1 MRAAVAFVITT
12 SLLAG
17 ACFPHNAK
25 KRMYAQLGEGAALVG
40 GITMLYFVNSGADCD
55 MKSAPGGASD
65 DSCKTKA
72 AVLGDIGLGLIL
84 IGLVGF
90 IATISTAEEAKPTP
104 VVVIP
109 KPDAPPPPPEPAPAP
124 MPIATPPADP
134 APAPAGDGAGAGSST
149 P

>member
-1 MRAAVAFVITT
+1 MRVAVAFVITA

-17 ACFPHNAK
+17 ACFPRNSKH
-25 KRMYAQLGEGAALVG
+25 RMYAQLGEGAALVG

-55 MKSAPGGASD
+55 MSSAPGGEPD
-65 DSCKTKA
+65 DGCKTRA
-72 AVLGDIGLGLIL
+72 TILGDIGLGLIL

-90 IATISTAEEAKPTP
+90 IATVSTAEDDEPAP

-109 KPDAPPPPPEPAPAP
+109 KADAPAPAP
-124 MPIATPPADP
+124 MPAPAPTPIATPPAEPTP
-134 APAPAGDGAGAGSST
+134 APPPADGAT